1 MKSYNEMIEEWR
13 SLLGGRD
20 KDPESQDM
28 YAWTKSVEKTPWQ
41 KYKPKYMASFDRSWF
56 LLKGGGVNITDI
68 FKVAL
73 DKLNTG
79 DKTSFNIV
87 NANSNYESKK
97 FHKL

>member
-28 YAWTKSVEKTPWQ
+28 YAWTKSVEKNSMTEVQ
-41 KYKPKYMASFDRSWF
+41 TKIHGKVSTEAYFSWREGE
-56 LLKGGGVNITDI
+56 LNIMDI

-73 DKLNTG
+73 DKLNSG
-79 DKTSFNIV
+79 GKTSFNIV
-87 NANSNYESKK
+87 N
-97 FHKL
+97 

>member
-1 MKSYNEMIEEWR
+1 MDKKRIKNSMTEVQTKIHGKVSTEADFSWR
-13 SLLGGRD
+13 EGEL
-20 KDPESQDM
+20 
-28 YAWTKSVEKTPWQ
+28 
-41 KYKPKYMASFDRSWF
+41 
-56 LLKGGGVNITDI
+56 NIMDI

-87 NANSNYESKK
+87 NENSNYESKK

>member
-1 MKSYNEMIEEWR
+1 M
-13 SLLGGRD
+13 
-20 KDPESQDM
+20 
-28 YAWTKSVEKTPWQ
+28 
-41 KYKPKYMASFDRSWF
+41 
-56 LLKGGGVNITDI
+56 DI

-73 DKLNTG
+73 DMFNTG

>member
-41 KYKPKYMASFDRSWF
+41 KYKPKYMAKFRQKLISLEGR
-56 LLKGGGVNITDI
+56 GG
-68 FKVAL
+68 
-73 DKLNTG
+73 
-79 DKTSFNIV
+79 
-87 NANSNYESKK
+87 
-97 FHKL
+97 